1 MAGKA
6 QAKAHAVRKRDRKKM
21 KTVTIIGP
29 QWRLL
34 LVRRSLIG
42 EGRSPELRPA
52 CPRKAGANAATTED
66 HFAGQ

>member
-1 MAGKA
+1 
-6 QAKAHAVRKRDRKKM
+6 M